1 VALLVK
7 KGEKGSERE
16 RERERK
22 RIGGK
27 KTFNA
32 RTFTWHIEKRS
43 TANSIKAREIS
54 H

>member
-1 VALLVK
+1 MSKRGK
-7 KGEKGSERE
+7 KGKERE
-16 RERERK
+16 KEKENRK
-22 RIGGK
+22 K

>member
-1 VALLVK
+1 MSK
-7 KGEKGSERE
+7 KEKRGK
-16 RERERK
+16 RERK
-22 RIGGK
+22 RIGEK